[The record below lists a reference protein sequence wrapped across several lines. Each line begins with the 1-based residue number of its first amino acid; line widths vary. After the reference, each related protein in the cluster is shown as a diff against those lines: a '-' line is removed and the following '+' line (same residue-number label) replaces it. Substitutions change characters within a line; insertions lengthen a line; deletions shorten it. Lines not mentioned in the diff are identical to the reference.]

1 MTDALKPCGDCTAC
15 CEGWLA
21 DASLGMY
28 PGKHCTNLENGECTI
43 YEERPEHPCR
53 SFNCMWRKTP
63 FLSEEMRPD
72 KSGAI
77 VVATKIADW
86 PLLQVVPMG
95 ETRPPEAVLHRAM
108 LMAARAQIPVAE
120 VSRDDDGSVNQ
131 TIYGPPAFTEAVK
144 GMEFDANITVPTET
158 AGDES
163 TAGQIIAS
171 LR

>member
-1 MTDALKPCGDCTAC
+1 MADALKPCGDCTAC

-28 PGKHCTNLENGECTI
+28 PGKHCPNLEFGRCTI
-43 YEERPEHPCR
+43 YEDRPEHPCR
-53 SFNCMWRKTP
+53 AFNCMWRKTT
-63 FLSEEMRPD
+63 FMGEELRPD

-77 VVATKIADW
+77 VVATTIVDW
-86 PLLQVVPMG
+86 PLLQVVPTTG
-95 ETRPPEAVLHRAM
+95 THPPEPVLHRAM

-120 VSRDDDGSVNQ
+120 VSREIDGTVNQ
-131 TIYGPPAFTEAVK
+131 TVYGPPAFTEAVK
-144 GMEFDANITVPTET
+144 DIELDANIMLSKENDSDN
-158 AGDES
+158 G